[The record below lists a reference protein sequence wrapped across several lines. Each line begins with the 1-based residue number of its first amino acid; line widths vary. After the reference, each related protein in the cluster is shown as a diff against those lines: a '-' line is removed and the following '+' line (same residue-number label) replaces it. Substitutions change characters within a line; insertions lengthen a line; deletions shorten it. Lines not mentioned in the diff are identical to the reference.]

1 MDDRQAQILALANAA
16 ESAME
21 RAESRHR
28 HARKLDRKVADRVC
42 MAHVAAY
49 IADLDPNA
57 FELALS
63 LLRDAVR
70 AAEDFSPR
78 EPS

>member
-1 MDDRQAQILALANAA
+1 MNDRQAQIIALANAA

-21 RAESRHR
+21 RADARHR
-28 HARKLDRKVADRVC
+28 HARKLDRRVDDC
-42 MAHVAAY
+42 VHMVHVAAY
-49 IADLDPNA
+49 IADLDPKA
-57 FELALS
+57 FELALA